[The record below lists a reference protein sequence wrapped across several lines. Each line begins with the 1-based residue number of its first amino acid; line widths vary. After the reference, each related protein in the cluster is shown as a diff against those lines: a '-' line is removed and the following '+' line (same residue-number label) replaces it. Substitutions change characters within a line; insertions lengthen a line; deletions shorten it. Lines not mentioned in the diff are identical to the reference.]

1 MLICSKSHIIQDI
14 YTVFYFNATEK
25 QNTWKKECYS
35 STKMPHL
42 VCAQLDVV

>member
-25 QNTWKKECYS
+25 HLKKECYS